1 MYSPYEPSSQ
11 RIVTG
16 GPGPQQAR
24 NHRECGAAVARAR
37 TEALTVARKLQLDR
51 TAAVHTHELAD
62 RPYLLVVVLPALQVL
77 RGDPDLRGGGAHAMS
92 GSTGRARSA
101 ATGASAGAAAWAS
114 SRGRAAAPRS
124 GPPCPCVNAACGAER
139 KGALSAWSV
148 GFHPPYTYIHTYIHN
163 P

>member
-92 GSTGRARSA
+92 GSTGAHAVRRRARVPA
-101 ATGASAGAAAWAS
+101 RL
-114 SRGRAAAPRS
+114 RGLVRVAEPPHRGQVRHAP
-124 GPPCPCVNAACGAER
+124 A
-139 KGALSAWSV
+139 
-148 GFHPPYTYIHTYIHN
+148 
-163 P
+163 